1 MINVKVRVEVSAD
14 DAIGSFGSWN
24 METTIVLRSKSM
36 HISSI
41 IFATKS
47 PYFYKVCRL
56 WFLNKH
62 VKAIIAAF
70 LMVDGIIFILIS

>member
-1 MINVKVRVEVSAD
+1 VINVEVRAKVSVD
-14 DAIGSFGSWN
+14 DGIGSFGSWN
-24 METTIVLRSKSM
+24 MEMTIVLRNKSM
-36 HISSI
+36 HISLV

-47 PYFYKVCRL
+47 PYFYKVCIL

-70 LMVDGIIFILIS
+70 LMVDGITFILIL

>member
-1 MINVKVRVEVSAD
+1 
-14 DAIGSFGSWN
+14 
-24 METTIVLRSKSM
+24 M
-36 HISSI
+36 HISLV

-47 PYFYKVCRL
+47 PYFYKVCIL

-70 LMVDGIIFILIS
+70 LMVDGITFILIL